1 MSWLDDRIAKD
12 MKDPEFKKEWEK
24 NLPAHN
30 VVMYMLEN
38 DIPFTQEF
46 LDTLDA
52 LAEKGV
58 TFELATSKPEESIP
72 ELELT

>member
-1 MSWLDDRIAKD
+1 
-12 MKDPEFKKEWEK
+12 
-24 NLPAHN
+24 
-30 VVMYMLEN
+30 MYMLEN